1 MTTECVLCDRHFHQ
15 TTKNPG
21 CICPE
26 CLLEQEEE
34 GTREA

>member
-1 MTTECVLCDRHFHQ
+1 MTTKCPICDRHFHQ

-26 CLLEQEEE
+26 CLLEQANQEK
-34 GTREA
+34 